1 MNYLVAV
8 LPDRSQAEAAYSALE
23 KESLPLEKIAIVGQG
38 YQSADE
44 FGLIDPNQEAAK
56 QSGQLAYWL
65 IPFGFAAGYLFNLL
79 TGIEMFSSIGAPG
92 NHIIAG
98 ILGAVAGGLGALLV
112 GGGIG
117 WTTSS
122 GDALV
127 YRNRLNA
134 GKYLIIA
141 KGSEVVV
148 RDATRVI
155 RQFEPENMQGYVE
168 PVEAEVSK

>member
-8 LPDRSQAEAAYSALE
+8 LSDRTQAEAAYAALE
-23 KESLPLEKIAIVGQG
+23 QEALPMDQIAIVGQG

-44 FGLIDPNQEAAK
+44 FGLINPNQEAGK
-56 QSGQLAYWL
+56 RSSQLAYWL

-79 TGIEMFSSIGAPG
+79 TGIEIFSWMGHLG
-92 NHIIAG
+92 NHIIGG
-98 ILGAVAGGLGALLV
+98 ILGAASGALGALVV
-112 GGGIG
+112 GGGVG

-127 YRNRLNA
+127 YRNRLND

-141 KGSEVVV
+141 KGNDSLV
-148 RDATRVI
+148 RQATQVLR
-155 RQFEPENMQGYVE
+155 RFEPENLQGYVE
-168 PVEAEVSK
+168 PVGNS